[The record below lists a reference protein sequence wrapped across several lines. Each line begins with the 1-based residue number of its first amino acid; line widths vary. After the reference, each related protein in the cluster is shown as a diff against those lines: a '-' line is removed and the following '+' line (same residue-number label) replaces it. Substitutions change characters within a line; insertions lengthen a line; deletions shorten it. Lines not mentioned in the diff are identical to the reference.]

1 MNYKQPG
8 GSLMRIIISLLAFAQ
23 IGFGVYLLAQG
34 YLASSDA
41 AGEAM
46 SQGFGVIALIAA
58 LLFNIPA
65 LLLAT
70 INRLMTFALALVCVC
85 PILAAWLIWAV
96 T

>member
-1 MNYKQPG
+1 
-8 GSLMRIIISLLAFAQ
+8 MRLIIILLSFAQ
-23 IGFGVYLLAQG
+23 IGFGVFLLAQG

-46 SQGFGVIALIAA
+46 SQGFGVVALVAA

-70 INRLMTFALALVCVC
+70 INRLITFALALVCVC
-85 PILAAWLIWAV
+85 PILATWLMWV
-96 T
+96 